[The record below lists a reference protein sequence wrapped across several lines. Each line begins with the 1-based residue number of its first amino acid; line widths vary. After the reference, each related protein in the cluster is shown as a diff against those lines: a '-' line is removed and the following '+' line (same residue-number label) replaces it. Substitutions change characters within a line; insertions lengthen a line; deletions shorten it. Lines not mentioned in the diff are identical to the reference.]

1 MAQLV
6 INVGTGENT
15 GDGDTLRAALVKAN
29 TNFTELFSDSVVS
42 SNLTFSG
49 STVASE
55 SNQDIILN
63 PNGTGKVNFYNS
75 YQFPTTDGD
84 TNQVLMTDGSG
95 TITFQDASVSATST
109 TVALTATNSTDANM
123 FINFTDSA
131 TGNEQVRT
139 DTGLRYN
146 PSSGAITA
154 TSFTS
159 DGAQGITVRDNL
171 ISTASSN
178 ADIQISPHGLGKVV
192 IQNMSIDGEQGII
205 TTDSSNQDLKLT
217 PNGTGKV
224 VITSLEVADGIITSS
239 DSSAITINDSLDV
252 NGTLSVNGTITTDD
266 ASNLLLNTNGGTNSG
281 KIEIVDASNGDI
293 TIETDG
299 NGDILLKAGGQVGI
313 GTVSSPDT
321 DLHIKKPN
329 AVITLQRTADANQP
343 GIDFQQ
349 SGGNV
354 RAQLRMDGTSGT
366 SNEVFVKTYDGSSTA
381 ERFRVTHTGAKVSG
395 ALEVTGNFT
404 VLGTQTILET
414 TTTEIEDNLIA
425 INSKNSGGADL
436 DAGMHINRGSAGNNA
451 VFYWNEGEDK
461 FKAVLSNSTSTAT
474 SVTDSSTATIV
485 ANLEGTASVAT
496 TVTVTDNEST
506 NEENVV
512 TFVAGADSDGGNVGL
527 ESDGNFTY
535 NPSTGAVTATKFK
548 GDGSELTGI
557 SSTGDVSFSGT
568 TMSSSDSSLIN
579 INEGLIVDGTF
590 NVSGT
595 VSSPTN
601 SITSDSDILLH
612 KATPLLK
619 LRRTDNAQTPGIDF
633 IGASGTSGAKIL
645 FDGTSGTAN
654 ELIFQT
660 FDGSLAE
667 AFRVT
672 QGGAKVSGILE
683 LPDGSVSD
691 NYLGIG
697 DAADLKLFHN
707 GSHSIIRETGTG
719 NLFLQSDNNVIL
731 GKDSGSETMV
741 KGIADGAVE
750 LYHDNSKKL
759 ETTSGGVTVTGATT
773 SGSFVTTGN
782 AITIADNEITTGSSN
797 ADINITPHG
806 TGKVVVKS
814 LDVNEITSSDSS
826 AIQIVDAVNVSGRIT
841 SATGFT
847 GDVTGNAS
855 TATTLATARNITIA
869 GDVDA
874 SATAFDG
881 SGNITL
887 NTTLDTVNSNVGSFG
902 STTAIPVITVNG
914 KGLITA
920 VSTAAIST
928 VLAISDGSTN
938 DNVTIGSDT
947 LTFSATSNET
957 TVAVS
962 DNTVTIGLPD
972 SITANMTAKGSNAIT
987 IADNLIKTSSS
998 NANIE
1003 ITPHGTGSVVI
1014 PKIEVGTG
1022 GDLLELTATGGD
1034 GPSIKTTSSN
1044 SDINIVPH
1052 GTGNINLTAGA
1063 DVVVPANIGVTFGTA
1078 KIESDN
1084 LDLTLES
1091 IADINLNP
1099 TGDVNIPA
1107 NKGLTFGD
1115 DGEKIE
1121 GDGTNLT
1128 IASSGTL
1135 TVNNTGLMSVAGALQ
1150 VEGNLT
1156 VIGTTVSTSTTEVED
1171 GLLAI
1176 NTTNSGGADIDSGIH
1191 INRGSA
1197 GNNAVFY
1204 FNEGEDKFKAVLSSS
1219 GSGVTSVA
1227 DTSGATVVANIETH
1241 GGQPL
1246 TLADNTITTSASNA
1260 DITLDPHGTGDINL
1274 TAGADVNIPA
1284 NIGLTFGDDGE
1295 KIEGDGTNLQI
1306 NSSGNLTL
1314 DAEGDVIIDAN
1325 DQDIIFKDAGTEFG
1339 RLTNSG
1345 NELVIKSG
1353 TSSTTAL
1360 TFSGGE
1366 VTLGAKLTTA
1376 GSNRMEIFDNE
1387 IKTVASNA
1395 DIEITPHGTGKV
1407 VLDKIQI
1414 DDNTIQTTDSNASLE
1429 LIPNGT
1435 GEIELQT
1442 DTIQMFANT
1451 GFRTREYIMHGTTT
1465 NATET
1470 EIFVGGQS
1478 NARIPVPTDSTMT
1491 FTADI
1496 TTRRTDADG
1505 TGAGYHLKGVLDNNG
1520 GTVADVG
1527 DLYEII
1533 IAEDNADLA
1542 VDATAD
1548 NTNKSLKI
1556 TVTGVGSQNYS
1567 WVAVVRTY
1575 EVIE

>member
-1 MAQLV
+1 M
-6 INVGTGENT
+6 
-15 GDGDTLRAALVKAN
+15 
-29 TNFTELFSDSVVS
+29 
-42 SNLTFSG
+42 
-49 STVASE
+49 
-55 SNQDIILN
+55 
-63 PNGTGKVNFYNS
+63 
-75 YQFPTTDGD
+75 
-84 TNQVLMTDGSG
+84 
-95 TITFQDASVSATST
+95 
-109 TVALTATNSTDANM
+109 
-123 FINFTDSA
+123 
-131 TGNEQVRT
+131 
-139 DTGLRYN
+139 
-146 PSSGAITA
+146 
-154 TSFTS
+154 
-159 DGAQGITVRDNL
+159 
-171 ISTASSN
+171 
-178 ADIQISPHGLGKVV
+178 
-192 IQNMSIDGEQGII
+192 
-205 TTDSSNQDLKLT
+205 
-217 PNGTGKV
+217 
-224 VITSLEVADGIITSS
+224 
-239 DSSAITINDSLDV
+239 
-252 NGTLSVNGTITTDD
+252 
-266 ASNLLLNTNGGTNSG
+266 
-281 KIEIVDASNGDI
+281 
-293 TIETDG
+293 
-299 NGDILLKAGGQVGI
+299 
-313 GTVSSPDT
+313 
-321 DLHIKKPN
+321 IKG
-329 AVITLQRTADANQP
+329 V
-343 GIDFQQ
+343 
-349 SGGNV
+349 
-354 RAQLRMDGTSGT
+354 
-366 SNEVFVKTYDGSSTA
+366 
-381 ERFRVTHTGAKVSG
+381 
-395 ALEVTGNFT
+395 
-404 VLGTQTILET
+404 
-414 TTTEIEDNLIA
+414 
-425 INSKNSGGADL
+425 
-436 DAGMHINRGSAGNNA
+436 
-451 VFYWNEGEDK
+451 
-461 FKAVLSNSTSTAT
+461 
-474 SVTDSSTATIV
+474 
-485 ANLEGTASVAT
+485 
-496 TVTVTDNEST
+496 
-506 NEENVV
+506 
-512 TFVAGADSDGGNVGL
+512 
-527 ESDGNFTY
+527 
-535 NPSTGAVTATKFK
+535 
-548 GDGSELTGI
+548 
-557 SSTGDVSFSGT
+557 
-568 TMSSSDSSLIN
+568 
-579 INEGLIVDGTF
+579 
-590 NVSGT
+590 
-595 VSSPTN
+595 
-601 SITSDSDILLH
+601 
-612 KATPLLK
+612 
-619 LRRTDNAQTPGIDF
+619 
-633 IGASGTSGAKIL
+633 
-645 FDGTSGTAN
+645 
-654 ELIFQT
+654 
-660 FDGSLAE
+660 
-667 AFRVT
+667 
-672 QGGAKVSGILE
+672 
-683 LPDGSVSD
+683 
-691 NYLGIG
+691 
-697 DAADLKLFHN
+697 
-707 GSHSIIRETGTG
+707 
-719 NLFLQSDNNVIL
+719 
-731 GKDSGSETMV
+731 
-741 KGIADGAVE
+741 ADGAVE

-814 LDVNEITSSDSS
+814 LDVNEITSTDSS
-826 AIQIVDAVNVSGRIT
+826 AIQIVDALNVSGRVT

-847 GDVTGNAS
+847 GDVVGNAS

-938 DNVTIGSDT
+938 DNVTIGTDT

-972 SITANMTAKGSNAIT
+972 SITANMTSKGSNAIT
-987 IADNLIKTSSS
+987 IADNLIKTSGS

-1063 DVVVPANIGVTFGTA
+1063 DVVIPANIGVTFGTA

-1084 LDLTLES
+1084 LDLTLEAL
-1091 IADINLNP
+1091 ADINLNA

-1260 DITLDPHGTGDINL
+1260 DITIDPHGTGDINL

-1284 NIGLTFGDDGE
+1284 DIGLTFGDDGE

-1339 RLTNSG
+1339 RLQNSG

-1353 TSSTTAL
+1353 TSATTAL

-1442 DTIQMFANT
+1442 DTVQMFANT

-1465 NATET
+1465 NSTET

-1533 IAEDNADLA
+1533 IAEDNAGLA

-1556 TVTGVGSQNYS
+1556 TVTGINSQNYS

>member
-6 INVGTGENT
+6 INVGTGENS
-15 GDGDTLRAALVKAN
+15 GDGDTLRAALVKTN

-55 SNQDIILN
+55 SNQDIIFN
-63 PNGTGKVNFYNS
+63 PNGTGRVNFHNS
-75 YQFPTTDGD
+75 YQFPSADGD

-95 TITFQDASVSATST
+95 TISFQDASVSATST

-123 FINFTDSA
+123 FLNFTDSA

-159 DGAQGITVRDNL
+159 DGAQGITIRDNL

-178 ADIQISPHGLGKVV
+178 ADIQILPHGLGKVV
-192 IQNMSIDGEQGII
+192 FQNISIDGELGII
-205 TTDSSNQDLKLT
+205 TTDSSNQDLTLT

-224 VITSLEVADGIITSS
+224 VVTSLEVADGLITSS
-239 DSSAITINDSLDV
+239 DSSAVTINDNLDV
-252 NGTLSVNGTITTDD
+252 NGTLTVNGTVTTDST
-266 ASNLLLNTNGGTNSG
+266 SNLLLNTNGGTNSG
-281 KIEIVDASNGDI
+281 KIEIVDAANGDI

-299 NGDILLKAGGQVGI
+299 SGDILLKAGGQVGI
-313 GTVSSPDT
+313 GSVSSPDT
-321 DLHIKKPN
+321 SLHVKSTAAK
-329 AVITLQRTADANQP
+329 VTLQRTADGNTP
-343 GIDFQQ
+343 GISFQN

-354 RAQLRMDGTSGT
+354 RAELMMDGTSGT
-366 SNEVFVKTYDGSSTA
+366 SNTVFVKTHDGSSLA

-404 VLGTQTILET
+404 VLGTQTILES

-425 INSKNSGGADL
+425 LNSKNSGGADL
-436 DAGMHINRGSAGNNA
+436 DGGLLIERGSAGNNA

-461 FKAVLSNSTSTAT
+461 FKAVLSNSEATAT
-474 SVTDSSTATIV
+474 QVTDSSTATIV
-485 ANLEGTASVAT
+485 ANLEGTVTGTASVAT

-535 NPSTGAVTATKFK
+535 NPSTGSVTATKFK

-568 TMSSSDSSLIN
+568 TLSASDSSLIN
-579 INEGLIVDGTF
+579 INEGLIVDGTL
-590 NVSGT
+590 NVSG
-595 VSSPTN
+595 
-601 SITSDSDILLH
+601 
-612 KATPLLK
+612 
-619 LRRTDNAQTPGIDF
+619 
-633 IGASGTSGAKIL
+633 ASE
-645 FDGTSGTAN
+645 F
-654 ELIFQT
+654 
-660 FDGSLAE
+660 
-667 AFRVT
+667 
-672 QGGAKVSGILE
+672 
-683 LPDGSVSD
+683 
-691 NYLGIG
+691 
-697 DAADLKLFHN
+697 
-707 GSHSIIRETGTG
+707 TG
-719 NLFLQSDNNVIL
+719 NV
-731 GKDSGSETMV
+731 
-741 KGIADGAVE
+741 
-750 LYHDNSKKL
+750 
-759 ETTSGGVTVTGATT
+759 TTSGSFIIGSASMNETDLEKLDGITNGTVAANKAVVVDGNKDAGSFRNVTATGSFIIGSADMNETDLEKLDGITNGTVAANKVVVVDGNLDASSFRNLTASGAIT
-773 SGSFVTTGN
+773 SASFVTTGN

-797 ADINITPHG
+797 ADINIAPHG
-806 TGKVVVKS
+806 TGKVVIKS
-814 LDVNEITSSDSS
+814 LDVNEITSTDSS
-826 AIQIVDAVNVSGRIT
+826 AIQIVDALNVSGRVT
-841 SATGFT
+841 SGTGFT

-887 NTTLDTVNSNVGSFG
+887 NTTLDTVNSNTGAFG

-920 VSTAAIST
+920 VSTATIST
-928 VLAISDGSTN
+928 VLAITDGSSN
-938 DNVTIGSDT
+938 DNVTIGTDT

-972 SITANMTAKGSNAIT
+972 TITANTTAKGSNAIS
-987 IADNLIKTSSS
+987 IADNLIKTSGS
-998 NANIE
+998 NADI
-1003 ITPHGTGSVVI
+1003 
-1014 PKIEVGTG
+1014 
-1022 GDLLELTATGGD
+1022 
-1034 GPSIKTTSSN
+1034 SIA
-1044 SDINIVPH
+1044 PH

-1063 DVVVPANIGVTFGTA
+1063 DVVIPANIGLTFGTGE
-1078 KIESDN
+1078 KIEGDN
-1084 LDLTLES
+1084 TDITVTSGGAIKLTATTDVVVPADVGITFGTGEKIEGDNTNLTVTS
-1091 IADINLNP
+1091 GADINLSA
-1099 TGDVNIPA
+1099 TGDVNLP
-1107 NKGLTFGD
+1107 NNVGLVFGD

-1135 TVNNTGLMSVAGALQ
+1135 TVSNTGLMSVSGALQ

-1176 NTTNSGGADIDSGIH
+1176 NTTNSGGADIDSGLH

-1204 FNEGEDKFKAVLSSS
+1204 FNEGENKFKAVLSSS
-1219 GSGVTSVA
+1219 GSGVTSIA
-1227 DTSGATVVANIETH
+1227 DTEGATLVANIETH

-1306 NSSGNLTL
+1306 NSSGNITL

-1339 RLTNSG
+1339 RLQNSG

-1353 TSSTTAL
+1353 TSATTAL
-1360 TFSGGE
+1360 TFSGAE
-1366 VTLGAKLTTA
+1366 VTLSAKLTTA
-1376 GSNRMEIFDNE
+1376 GSNRMEIHDNE

-1395 DIEITPHGTGKV
+1395 NIEITPHGTGKV
-1407 VLDKIQI
+1407 VLDRIQI
-1414 DDNTIQTTDSNASLE
+1414 DDNTIQTTESNANLE

-1470 EIFVGGQS
+1470 EIFVGGVAD
-1478 NARIPVPTDSTMT
+1478 ARIPVPTDSTMT

-1548 NTNKSLKI
+1548 NTNNSLKI